1 MGAPKLKHFPRRKSV
16 AESELNQIDK
26 RVIQQLKDLLSEK
39 IKKPEVAKKA
49 ARILEEMMGK

>member
-16 AESELNQIDK
+16 VESELNQIDK